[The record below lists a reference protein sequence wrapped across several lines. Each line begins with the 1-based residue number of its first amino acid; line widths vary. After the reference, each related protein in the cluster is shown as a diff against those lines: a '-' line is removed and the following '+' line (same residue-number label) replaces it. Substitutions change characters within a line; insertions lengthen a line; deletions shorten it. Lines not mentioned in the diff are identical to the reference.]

1 MQASRVMGMC
11 KPWWPLPRVCACV
24 CVRALVCVCVRVCAS
39 QAFAIFFLLWSLDEK
54 CFWDGDMVI
63 WPGASSWEKE
73 KDRPRE
79 RGERKREVVC
89 AWMCVWVCVLFLTL
103 SSLFLST
110 SRLILLLEALWIFF
124 TVLSSCFI
132 SLSHHLS
139 VSFNVLT
146 SSSPSASLSLPLSPS
161 FNLFF
166 PLPFAVP
173 EPLGLC
179 FIFSLLSP
187 NSISTMPS
195 ISLRCQTSRL
205 STSYCSLCFIPS
217 PCFHSAIL
225 PLCVCFVCACTCI
238 CLGVSLRAFLCFFTF
253 VCVCVCCVW
262 GPAPPCPLSLERLLS
277 GSLAFQFKLNHGDES
292 SLFFFFLSSKRFI
305 QPSSPICPFFFS
317 SSSSFFLHEGGRKW
331 DKKGRGE
338 ERRGGGSGFGVR
350 KQMKAAFFFFLKGTE
365 ANCTQCH
372 TQLLSVPESPPA
384 SLQAPYAVTKKNTH
398 MISVYYFLPF
408 LSLHHTMSSLLS
420 PPSTSPH
427 SHVWQSESRPGRDKM
442 RPFAPLDWQCLGLFL
457 SAHWSYH
464 YFNLTK
470 YECSLSSVMLQR
482 FFFVCAYLYW
492 LSEPHRDRDMSMQ
505 RYTEFKNSPQYGVR
519 TFCPFAIVVGRIMM
533 MRPNT

>member
-253 VCVCVCCVW
+253 VCVCVLCLR
-262 GPAPPCPLSLERLLS
+262 PCSSLPSVTGEIALWLS
-277 GSLAFQFKLNHGDES
+277 GISVQIKSRRWVVPIFFLSFFQTLHPALLPN
-292 SLFFFFLSSKRFI
+292 LPVFFFLHLLL
-305 QPSSPICPFFFS
+305 
-317 SSSSFFLHEGGRKW
+317 SFFMREGENETR
-331 DKKGRGE
+331 RGE
-338 ERRGGGSGFGVR
+338 ERRGEVGV
-350 KQMKAAFFFFLKGTE
+350 
-365 ANCTQCH
+365 
-372 TQLLSVPESPPA
+372 
-384 SLQAPYAVTKKNTH
+384 
-398 MISVYYFLPF
+398 
-408 LSLHHTMSSLLS
+408 
-420 PPSTSPH
+420 
-427 SHVWQSESRPGRDKM
+427 
-442 RPFAPLDWQCLGLFL
+442 LGLGSENKWRL
-457 SAHWSYH
+457 
-464 YFNLTK
+464 
-470 YECSLSSVMLQR
+470 R
-482 FFFVCAYLYW
+482 FFFSSKVQRQTARNATHSYSLYLKVHQLHCRHLM
-492 LSEPHRDRDMSMQ
+492 LSQKKTHTWSLFTISSLFSPSITLWALCCPLHPLPLILMSDRVNHGLGETKCVPSLH
-505 RYTEFKNSPQYGVR
+505 
-519 TFCPFAIVVGRIMM
+519 
-533 MRPNT
+533 